1 MTMGTLDRKTLVFLA
16 AGLAVIGVL
25 RFGVYGDR
33 GADVV
38 APSESIPKAE
48 QRLQRVRQLA
58 AMLPGKEAVLKQ
70 VRAELAA
77 REKGLLT
84 SDTVPQAQ
92 ALLLSLI
99 QRAASANGFNAPGLE
114 ARNVK
119 PLGDDYG
126 EVSVSVAFTC
136 GIEQLVNFLAAIANE
151 PEVLATDEI
160 NITGGGDKKKNL
172 QVRLSLSGVVPKK
185 LLPAK
190 RVGGAF

>member
-1 MTMGTLDRKTLVFLA
+1 
-16 AGLAVIGVL
+16 
-25 RFGVYGDR
+25 
-33 GADVV
+33 VV

-58 AMLPGKEAVLKQ
+58 AMLPGREAVLKQ
-70 VRAELAA
+70 ASTELAA
-77 REKGLLT
+77 REKGLLIA
-84 SDTVPQAQ
+84 DTVPQAQ

-99 QRAASANGFNAPGLE
+99 QRVAQANGFNAPGAE
-114 ARNVK
+114 AMSVK
-119 PLGDDYG
+119 PLGNDYG

-151 PEVLATDEI
+151 PEVLATNEI

-190 RVGGAF
+190 KAGGAF

>member
-1 MTMGTLDRKTLVFLA
+1 MTRGTLDRKTLSFLVI
-16 AGLAVIGVL
+16 GLAVIGVL
-25 RFGVYGDR
+25 RFGLYGDR
-33 GADVV
+33 GAEVV

-58 AMLPGKEAVLKQ
+58 AMLPGREAVLKQ
-70 VRAELAA
+70 ASTELAA
-77 REKGLLT
+77 REKGLLIA
-84 SDTVPQAQ
+84 DTVPQAQ

-99 QRAASANGFNAPGLE
+99 QRVAQANGFNAPGAE
-114 ARNVK
+114 AMSVK
-119 PLGDDYG
+119 PLGNDYG

-151 PEVLATDEI
+151 PEVLATNEI

-190 RVGGAF
+190 KAGGAF

>member
-1 MTMGTLDRKTLVFLA
+1 MTVGTLDRKTLFFLVI
-16 AGLAVIGVL
+16 GLAVIGVL

-33 GADVV
+33 EAQVV

-58 AMLPGKEAVLKQ
+58 AMLPGKETVLRQ
-70 VRAELAA
+70 ASAELAA

-84 SDTVPQAQ
+84 ADTVPQAQ
-92 ALLLSLI
+92 AQLLSLI
-99 QRAASANGFNAPGLE
+99 QRVAAANGFVAPGAE
-114 ARNVK
+114 TMGVK
-119 PLGDDYG
+119 PLANDYG

-151 PEVLATDEI
+151 PQVLATNEI
-160 NITGGGDKKKNL
+160 NISGGSDKKKNL

-190 RVGGAF
+190 KAGGAF